1 VKTVEDFGSQ
11 GEWPSHPELL
21 DWMAVEFMDSG
32 WDVQHIVRLI
42 VESATYQ
49 QDSSTTADRWAGDP
63 ENRLLARGPRQRLS
77 AEMIRDQALA
87 VSGLLVPR
95 LGGPPVFPYQPAG
108 LYQNMAPQADYPGT
122 TYTESTG
129 GDLYRRSLY
138 TFWKRTVPHPTLS
151 TFDSPDRE
159 FCTARRSIT
168 NTPLQAMVLM
178 NDPAFLEAAREFGTR
193 MLAEGGDSDDHRL
206 AWGFRMLTA
215 RQPTP
220 DELRVLLRLLEDQRS
235 EFATVKSAV
244 TGVLKVGATE
254 PSDAYPQVELAA
266 YTSLASVLLNLD
278 EAITRN

>member
-1 VKTVEDFGSQ
+1 ME
-11 GEWPSHPELL
+11 
-21 DWMAVEFMDSG
+21 SG
-32 WDVQHIVRLI
+32 WDVKHLVRLI

-49 QDSSTTADRWAGDP
+49 QDSSAAVDRWAADP
-63 ENRLLARGPRQRLS
+63 ENRQLGRGPRQRLS

-87 VSGLLVPR
+87 ASGLLVPR

-129 GDLYRRSLY
+129 ADLYRRSLY
-138 TFWKRTVPHPTLS
+138 TFWKRTVPHPTLA

-178 NDPAFLEAAREFGTR
+178 NDPAFLEAARELGAR
-193 MLAEGGDSDDHRL
+193 MLAAGGDTDENRL
-206 AWGFRMLTA
+206 AWGFELLTA
-215 RQPTP
+215 RRPAPQ
-220 DELRVLLRLLEDQRS
+220 ELTVLLRLLEEQRV
-235 EFATVKSAV
+235 EFATGESKA
-244 TGVLKVGATE
+244 TGVLNVGASK
-254 PSDAYPQVELAA
+254 PSGAYPEAELAA
-266 YTSLASVLLNLD
+266 YASLASVLLNLD